1 MSLRAPV
8 YSTEAL
14 AAVSYTHLDVYKRQV
29 QAGAEW
35 KAFKHLNVYADL
47 VWGLNDIF
55 KKEFK
60 TITFNMYPI
69 YLNVG
74 FGYAF

>member
-1 MSLRAPV
+1 MMDIYAKTPHWRKAEFEGDKIAP
-8 YSTEAL
+8 YDFSKDL
-14 AAVSYTHLDVYKRQV
+14 SNFQWGF

-55 KKEFK
+55 KKTLK
-60 TITFNMYPI
+60 QLHSICIPYI
-69 YLNVG
+69 
-74 FGYAF
+74 